1 MAKANKFKA
10 AIVKLADAKEY
21 NASNKKKI
29 QKLILLA
36 NDARVVDTLTE
47 NNVDPARF
55 NARALYATEKC
66 VKVVYEATRDVLSV
80 ADLEKNTFAVIKT
93 ALNALEA
100 KEHMTKHDIESAILA
115 DVKVSKERAHIVYQR
130 QNKISATA
138 QVQQCID
145 MIKTLNIA
153 KEVARNVFEVQDN
166 AMTQMFAARFDQVAA

>member
-10 AIVKLADAKEY
+10 AIVKLSEEKEY

-66 VKVVYEATRDVLSV
+66 VKVVYEVTRDVLSV
-80 ADLEKNTFAVIKT
+80 ADLEKNTFAVIKS
-93 ALNALEA
+93 ALNAM
-100 KEHMTKHDIESAILA
+100 EHDEHLTKADIESAILA
-115 DVKVSKERAHIVYQR
+115 DAKVAKDREHIVFQR

-145 MIKTLNIA
+145 VIKTLGIA
-153 KEVARNVFEVQDN
+153 QEVARNVFQIKDTPL
-166 AMTQMFAARFDQVAA
+166 TQMFKDRFAQVTV